1 MHRYNTTDISNEKLK
16 MLPIYATACAYTL
29 DLEKQAPQ
37 TAAADVAGAATA
49 ELTQPAPPPYT
60 APKPVLYLPTQK

>member
-1 MHRYNTTDISNEKLK
+1 